1 MSVRKFLQEAGLVKN
16 GMDIGCIQIS
26 GKWLTEKKQRFIIEK
41 DEKQALWPKD
51 KGEKR

>member
-1 MSVRKFLQEAGLVKN
+1 MLVRKFLQEAGLVKN

-41 DEKQALWPKD
+41 DEKVGFMA
-51 KGEKR
+51 KG

>member
-41 DEKQALWPKD
+41 DEEAGFMA
-51 KGEKR
+51 KG